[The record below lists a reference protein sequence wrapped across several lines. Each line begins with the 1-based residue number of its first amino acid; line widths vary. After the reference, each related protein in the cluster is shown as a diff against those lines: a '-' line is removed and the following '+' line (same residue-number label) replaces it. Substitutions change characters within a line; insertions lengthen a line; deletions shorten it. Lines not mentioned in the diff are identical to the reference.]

1 MIPVRN
7 HILVEGFVNDD
18 TSFLFDTGTGITA
31 FKPKSKV
38 SCTWQMLDSSARNP
52 ANYSS
57 AIMVEGSVYYFNGYR
72 YNSPAHDVMKVPF
85 FSFPQLTAKVS
96 LSPILEFVDT
106 GRVPLFCTPS
116 SLEAGMVAEEK
127 VEKGYEGRGNELLRA

>member
-18 TSFLFDTGTGITA
+18 TSFLFDTGTGIVA
-31 FKPKSKV
+31 FKPESKV

-72 YNSPAHDVMKVPF
+72 YNSPAHDVMKVTF
-85 FSFPQLTAKVS
+85 FSFPTYGQGISFANTGFCGHWKSTV
-96 LSPILEFVDT
+96 IL
-106 GRVPLFCTPS
+106 
-116 SLEAGMVAEEK
+116 
-127 VEKGYEGRGNELLRA
+127 